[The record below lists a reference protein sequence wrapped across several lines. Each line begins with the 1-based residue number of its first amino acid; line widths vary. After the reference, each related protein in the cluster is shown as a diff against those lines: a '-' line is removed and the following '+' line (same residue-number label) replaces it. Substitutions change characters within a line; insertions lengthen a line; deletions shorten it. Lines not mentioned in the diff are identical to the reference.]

1 MARETKSKRQDAQRN
16 EKLILETTTAMI
28 YENDSIDDLSMA
40 NIAGRVGVGV
50 GTLYRHFESKS
61 RLCQAVLDKQVE
73 QMFQKIEKDLEKN
86 KEKSLYERVYIILSY
101 LLELKDKNLNLLR
114 FIERNGFKKHSF
126 MGVPFYHQLY
136 RIILKEMEK
145 EGTIEES
152 RLKLDILLNAFSS
165 DIYQY
170 ERFEQNYSAETY
182 IKKLLD
188 IFLK

>member
-16 EKLILETTTAMI
+16 EKRILETTTAMI

-73 QMFQKIEKDLEKN
+73 QMFQKIEKDLEEN
-86 KEKSLYERVYIILSY
+86 KEKSLYDRVYIILSY

-136 RIILKEMEK
+136 RIILKEIEK

>member
-16 EKLILETTTAMI
+16 EKRILETTTAMI

-50 GTLYRHFESKS
+50 VTLYRHFESKS

-73 QMFQKIEKDLEKN
+73 QMFQKIEKDLEEN

-114 FIERNGFKKHSF
+114 FIER
-126 MGVPFYHQLY
+126 
-136 RIILKEMEK
+136 
-145 EGTIEES
+145 
-152 RLKLDILLNAFSS
+152 
-165 DIYQY
+165 
-170 ERFEQNYSAETY
+170 
-182 IKKLLD
+182 
-188 IFLK
+188 

>member
-16 EKLILETTTAMI
+16 EKRILETTTAMI

-73 QMFQKIEKDLEKN
+73 QMFQKIEKDLEEN

-136 RIILKEMEK
+136 RIILKEIEK

-165 DIYQY
+165 DIYHY

>member
-1 MARETKSKRQDAQRN
+1 MVRETKSKRQDAQRN
-16 EKLILETTTAMI
+16 EKRILETTTAMI

-73 QMFQKIEKDLEKN
+73 QMFQKIEKDLEEN

>member
-16 EKLILETTTAMI
+16 EKRILETTTAMI

-73 QMFQKIEKDLEKN
+73 QMFQKIEKDLEEN

>member
-1 MARETKSKRQDAQRN
+1 MAREIKSKRQDAQRN
-16 EKLILETTTAMI
+16 EKRILETTTAMI

-73 QMFQKIEKDLEKN
+73 QMFQKIERDLDEN
-86 KEKSLYERVYIILSY
+86 KEKALYDRVYIILSY

-152 RLKLDILLNAFSS
+152 RLKLDILLNAFSA
-165 DIYQY
+165 DIYHY

>member
-16 EKLILETTTAMI
+16 EKRILETTTAMI

-73 QMFQKIEKDLEKN
+73 QMFQKIEKDLEEN

-152 RLKLDILLNAFSS
+152 RLKLDILLNAFSA
-165 DIYQY
+165 DFYHY